1 MPKMD
6 IDWFVNKVPMT
17 QGLRLRVRR
26 YLLDR
31 DSLHSSPDDD
41 DWLFEYQLLEEDESA
56 YHSRK
61 LLKTARNLR
70 IPTPSIY
77 ADGMKLSEDW
87 ERSGING
94 RLFFLSLVGEK
105 KIRDAIREEEK
116 YRSEKWARRI
126 PYITALSGLAGT
138 VTGLLAV
145 LNKYGIS

>member
-1 MPKMD
+1 MQKMQ

-31 DSLHSSPDDD
+31 ETLHSSPDDD

-70 IPTPSIY
+70 IPTPSVY
-77 ADGMKLSEDW
+77 VDGMKLSGDW
-87 ERSGING
+87 ERSRDNG

-138 VTGLLAV
+138 ITGLLAV
-145 LNKYGIS
+145 LSKYGIS